1 MFGLEKE
8 KEREGKKKER
18 KDKAPRIEKRQCDS
32 IDNLTQLSEVKYKR
46 KYVFAKVQKLINIS
60 FFSGLIDHAHLR
72 LA

>member
-32 IDNLTQLSEVKYKR
+32 IDNLTELSEVKYKR
-46 KYVFAKVQKLINIS
+46 KYVVA
-60 FFSGLIDHAHLR
+60 
-72 LA
+72 